1 MRDPGFT
8 DGGASVIVKLYRWA
22 VFLLAG
28 FYTSW
33 MVLLDADYTAPAGPF
48 RFLTI
53 WALLLSFFCAS
64 RMMALVE
71 HRSENDWPALVAVTA
86 TLNFMVVFLYWRLY
100 LADPGN
106 VTGSGGPPDPWVQYY
121 IHALGPLLQWGDML
135 FVHRNVRRLWR
146 ALFILLCVVV
156 AYVLWTELIVGPL
169 NDTPVGMVTSGLPYP
184 FLNDLELSGRAQFY
198 GQTAVSA
205 VLVLL
210 LVFGLSHLTRQVLG
224 DASAEAR

>member
-1 MRDPGFT
+1 MVT
-8 DGGASVIVKLYRWA
+8 LYRWA

-28 FYTSW
+28 FYTIW
-33 MVLLDADYTAPAGPF
+33 MVLLDADYTSAAGPF

-53 WALLLSFFCAS
+53 WALLLSFICAS

-106 VTGSGGPPDPWVQYY
+106 VTGSGGPPEPWIQYY
-121 IHALGPLLQWGDML
+121 IHALGPALQWGDML
-135 FVHRNVRRLWR
+135 LVHRNVRNIRR
-146 ALFILLCVVV
+146 ALFLLLGVVV
-156 AYVLWTELIVGPL
+156 AYVLWAELLVQPL
-169 NDTPVGMVTSGLPYP
+169 NDTPVGTVTSGLPYP
-184 FLNDLELSGRAQFY
+184 FLNDLDLPNRGMFY
-198 GQTAVSA
+198 IQTTVSA

-210 LVFGLSHLTRQVLG
+210 LVFGLTGLTRRTFG
-224 DASAEAR
+224 DPSEDRQN